1 MLRHEFS
8 VVIRRPVAEVFAYV
22 TDLPRTREWRTTV
35 LEADALEWSGSS
47 AVGAR
52 FRAVTRVAARRWDW
66 ILEVTRWDPPWGFAY
81 AVVEGSV
88 PMEVA
93 YRLEQHGLE
102 QQEEACRFTLEA
114 ATEPIGGT
122 FGRLVVPI
130 IAWGMRREVRR
141 HVQNLQR
148 ILDVP
153 DVPDVPRA

>member
-22 TDLPRTREWRTTV
+22 TDMPRTGEWRTTV
-35 LEADALEWSGSS
+35 LEADALEWEGSS

-66 ILEVTRWDPPWGFAY
+66 MLEVTRWDPPWSFAY

-93 YRLEQHGLE
+93 YRLEQHAEG
-102 QQEEACRFTLEA
+102 CRFTLEA
-114 ATEPIGGT
+114 ATEPIGGA
-122 FGRLVVPI
+122 FGRLVVPV
-130 IAWGMRREVRR
+130 IASGMRREVRTDVR
-141 HVQNLQR
+141 NLQR

-153 DVPDVPRA
+153 QA